1 MSAYDNKYWSH
12 RIAQLAEKVP
22 ETDDLSFFTSEVYRD
37 FTEQGVKDLIC
48 GTCTYLR
55 TLGYDISE
63 AQEKE
68 RISDMV
74 VTMSTDKNMTACTNG
89 DSMIIG
95 VNNPLVKYFPN
106 RELRHYAIQGLRVHE
121 TAHVLFTD
129 FKTIDMWQ
137 AALSNGNWWPVVPD
151 HAQDPE
157 GAELTQVLS
166 KKEFSKSFAAIAGRL
181 ENAIEDGFIERE
193 IKEMYKGLATTELC
207 TTNDAQLS
215 MASTFGEFLKAGRSA
230 YSAMFQQVLMYAKY
244 DITMVDDMPEQYSD
258 VFDACMEVVD
268 DVKCERDAKKRLCGV
283 NEICCILYPLFKEM
297 LTEESEKQNQ
307 QSSGSGNGKP
317 GNGNGGSG
325 SSQNSQ
331 GQQNGNGGSQG
342 GSGGSQSNSGNGN
355 GNGNG
360 GSGSSQNS
368 QGQQNGNGGSQGG
381 SGDSQSNSGNGNG
394 NGNGGSGSSQ
404 NSQGQQN
411 GNSGSQGGS
420 GGSQSNSGNGN
431 GNGNGDSGSSQNSQG
446 QQNGNSGSQS
456 GSSDSQNNSGN
467 GNGNGNGVGSMT
479 AEQLS
484 EALKEAVK
492 QIKQAAKNV
501 GVNNLPDRHNNS
513 ITSQAG
519 KNEDAKK
526 RERSKQGS
534 DNANGKSNGDS
545 IANAPGANSGKS
557 DLSAAKCDIEAI
569 ERERKR
575 NVATAQANNEANDKL
590 RQEGK
595 EVGREIG
602 TNIYVRRAAEVPQ
615 SNIETYNRLSA
626 GLLSITK
633 NLERRLKTTI
643 RDEENDDT
651 VAGLPMGSRVE
662 ARLAYHQDGKIFSR
676 KNFPRDNPRLAVGY
690 LCDESGSMSK
700 TAISA
705 SVRTAIILQDLCE
718 RMELPCYICGFTTE
732 DLKGVDII
740 TYVDMNVDGKD
751 KYRTT
756 GMASRGGTPTV
767 PAMKYMG
774 KKLMKDST
782 EKKILIV
789 STDGCSGRGY
799 GETVRDVI
807 KKLQHDGV
815 MVIGAGIGD
824 SKPRIQEEFG
834 SNFLDI
840 SNLDAMPK
848 ILCNIVKKNLV

>member
-22 ETDDLSFFTSEVYRD
+22 ETDDLSFFSSEAYRD

-55 TLGYDISE
+55 TLGYDITKE
-63 AQEKE
+63 QEEE
-68 RISDMV
+68 RINDMV
-74 VTMSTDKNMTACTNG
+74 VMMSTDENMTACTNG

-95 VNNPLVKYFPN
+95 VNNSLVKYFPN

-129 FKTIDMWQ
+129 FKTIDMWLG
-137 AALSNGNWWPVVPD
+137 ALRNGNWWPVVPD
-151 HAQDPE
+151 HAQDPD

-207 TTNDAQLS
+207 TTNDAMLS

-258 VFDACMEVVD
+258 IFDACMEVVD
-268 DVKCERDAKKRLCGV
+268 DVKCERDVKKRLCGV
-283 NEICCILYPLFKEM
+283 NELCCILYPLFKEM
-297 LTEESEKQNQ
+297 LTKNSEKQNQ

-317 GNGNGGSG
+317 GNSG
-325 SSQNSQ
+325 FGLPQNSQ
-331 GQQNGNGGSQG
+331 GQQNGSNGQSDPNQNGNGSQN
-342 GSGGSQSNSGNGN
+342 GSGNAQNNSSNGN
-355 GNGNG
+355 GNGK
-360 GSGSSQNS
+360 S
-368 QGQQNGNGGSQGG
+368 
-381 SGDSQSNSGNGNG
+381 
-394 NGNGGSGSSQ
+394 
-404 NSQGQQN
+404 
-411 GNSGSQGGS
+411 
-420 GGSQSNSGNGN
+420 
-431 GNGNGDSGSSQNSQG
+431 
-446 QQNGNSGSQS
+446 
-456 GSSDSQNNSGN
+456 
-467 GNGNGNGVGSMT
+467 VGSMT

-492 QIKQAAKNV
+492 QIEQAAKNV
-501 GVNNLPDRHNNS
+501 GVNNLPDRHSNS
-513 ITSQAG
+513 ITNQAG
-519 KNEDAKK
+519 KNAEAKK
-526 RERSKQGS
+526 RESGKQGS
-534 DNANGKSNGDS
+534 GNNANGNGNGNSNSNS

-557 DLSAAKCDIEAI
+557 DLSAAKCDIKAI
-569 ERERKR
+569 EKARKQEI
-575 NVATAQANNEANDKL
+575 ATAQANNEANNQL
-590 RQEGK
+590 AQEGAK
-595 EVGREIG
+595 IGSEIG
-602 TNIYVRRAAEVPQ
+602 TKISVRRAAEVPQ
-615 SNIETYNRLSA
+615 SNIDTYNRLSA
-626 GLLSITK
+626 GLLSVTK

-643 RDEENDDT
+643 RDEENDDA

-690 LCDESGSMSK
+690 LCDESGSMSDK
-700 TAISA
+700 AIAA

-718 RMELPCYICGFTTE
+718 RMELPCYICGFTT
-732 DLKGVDII
+732 GGYSGSVDII
-740 TYVDMNVDGKD
+740 TYVDKNVDGKD

>member
-368 QGQQNGNGGSQGG
+368 QGQQNGN
-381 SGDSQSNSGNGNG
+381 
-394 NGNGGSGSSQ
+394 
-404 NSQGQQN
+404 
-411 GNSGSQGGS
+411 
-420 GGSQSNSGNGN
+420 
-431 GNGNGDSGSSQNSQG
+431 
-446 QQNGNSGSQS
+446 SGSQS

-774 KKLMKDST
+774 KKLLKDST

-789 STDGCSGRGY
+789 STDGCSGQGY
-799 GETVRDVI
+799 GEMVRDVI

>member
-381 SGDSQSNSGNGNG
+381 SGDSQCNSGNGNG
-394 NGNGGSGSSQ
+394 NGNGGY
-404 NSQGQQN
+404 
-411 GNSGSQGGS
+411 QGGS

-431 GNGNGDSGSSQNSQG
+431 GNGNGGSGSSQNSQG

-774 KKLMKDST
+774 KKLLKDST

-789 STDGCSGRGY
+789 STDGCSGQGY

>member
-22 ETDDLSFFTSEVYRD
+22 ETDDLSFFASEAYRD

-55 TLGYDISE
+55 TLGYDITKE
-63 AQEKE
+63 QEEE
-68 RISDMV
+68 RINDMV
-74 VTMSTDKNMTACTNG
+74 VMMSTDENMTACTNG

-95 VNNPLVKYFPN
+95 VNNSLVKYFPN

-129 FKTIDMWQ
+129 FKTIDMWLG
-137 AALSNGNWWPVVPD
+137 ALSNGNWWPVVPD
-151 HAQDPE
+151 HAQDPD

-207 TTNDAQLS
+207 TTNDAMLS

-258 VFDACMEVVD
+258 IFDACMEVVD
-268 DVKCERDAKKRLCGV
+268 DVKCERDVKKRLCGV
-283 NEICCILYPLFKEM
+283 NELCCILYPLFKEM
-297 LTEESEKQNQ
+297 LTKNSEKQNQ

-317 GNGNGGSG
+317 GNSG
-325 SSQNSQ
+325 FGLPQNSQ
-331 GQQNGNGGSQG
+331 GQQNGSNG
-342 GSGGSQSNSGNGN
+342 QSDPN
-355 GNGNG
+355 
-360 GSGSSQNS
+360 
-368 QGQQNGNGGSQGG
+368 QNGNGSQN
-381 SGDSQSNSGNGNG
+381 DSGNAQNNSSNG
-394 NGNGGSGSSQ
+394 NE
-404 NSQGQQN
+404 N
-411 GNSGSQGGS
+411 GNS
-420 GGSQSNSGNGN
+420 
-431 GNGNGDSGSSQNSQG
+431 
-446 QQNGNSGSQS
+446 
-456 GSSDSQNNSGN
+456 
-467 GNGNGNGVGSMT
+467 VGSMT

-492 QIKQAAKNV
+492 QIEQAAKNV
-501 GVNNLPDRHNNS
+501 GVNNLPDRHSKS
-513 ITSQAG
+513 ITNQAG
-519 KNEDAKK
+519 KNAEAKK
-526 RERSKQGS
+526 RESGKQGS
-534 DNANGKSNGDS
+534 GNNANGNGNSNS

-557 DLSAAKCDIEAI
+557 DLSAAKCDIKAI
-569 ERERKR
+569 EKARKQEI
-575 NVATAQANNEANDKL
+575 ATAQANNEANNQL
-590 RQEGK
+590 AQEGAK
-595 EVGREIG
+595 IGSEIG
-602 TNIYVRRAAEVPQ
+602 TKISVRRAAEVPQ
-615 SNIETYNRLSA
+615 SNIDTYNRLSA
-626 GLLSITK
+626 GLLSVTK

-643 RDEENDDT
+643 RDEENDDA

-690 LCDESGSMSK
+690 LCDESGSMSDK
-700 TAISA
+700 AIAA

-718 RMELPCYICGFTTE
+718 RMELPCYICGFTT
-732 DLKGVDII
+732 GGYSGSVDII
-740 TYVDMNVDGKD
+740 TYVDKNVDGKD

>member
-22 ETDDLSFFTSEVYRD
+22 ETDDLSFFTSEAYRD

-106 RELRHYAIQGLRVHE
+106 RELRHYAVQGLRVHE

-137 AALSNGNWWPVVPD
+137 DALSNGNWWPVVPD

-297 LTEESEKQNQ
+297 LTEESKKQNQ

-342 GSGGSQSNSGNGN
+342 GSGD
-355 GNGNG
+355 
-360 GSGSSQNS
+360 SQN
-368 QGQQNGNGGSQGG
+368 
-381 SGDSQSNSGNGNG
+381 NSGNGNG

-431 GNGNGDSGSSQNSQG
+431 GNGNGGSGSSQNSQG
-446 QQNGNSGSQS
+446 QQNGNSGSQGGS
-456 GSSDSQNNSGN
+456 GDSQNNSGN

-479 AEQLS
+479 TEQLS

-492 QIKQAAKNV
+492 QIEQAAKNV

-513 ITSQAG
+513 ITNQAG

-534 DNANGKSNGDS
+534 DNANGKSNGNS

-774 KKLMKDST
+774 KKLLKDST

-834 SNFLDI
+834 DNFLDI

>member
-22 ETDDLSFFTSEVYRD
+22 ETDDLSFFSSEAYRD

-55 TLGYDISE
+55 TLGYDITKE
-63 AQEKE
+63 QEEE
-68 RISDMV
+68 RINDMV
-74 VTMSTDKNMTACTNG
+74 VMMSTDENMTACTNG

-95 VNNPLVKYFPN
+95 VNNSLVKYFPN

-129 FKTIDMWQ
+129 FKTIDMWLG
-137 AALSNGNWWPVVPD
+137 ALRNGNWWPVVPD
-151 HAQDPE
+151 HAQDPD

-207 TTNDAQLS
+207 TTNDAMLS

-258 VFDACMEVVD
+258 IFDACMEVVD
-268 DVKCERDAKKRLCGV
+268 DVKCERDVKKRLCGV
-283 NEICCILYPLFKEM
+283 NELCCILYPLFKEM
-297 LTEESEKQNQ
+297 LTKNTEKQNQ

-317 GNGNGGSG
+317 GNSG
-325 SSQNSQ
+325 FGLPQNSQ
-331 GQQNGNGGSQG
+331 GQQNGSNGQSDPNQNGNGSQN
-342 GSGGSQSNSGNGN
+342 GSGNAQNNSSNGN
-355 GNGNG
+355 GNGN
-360 GSGSSQNS
+360 S
-368 QGQQNGNGGSQGG
+368 
-381 SGDSQSNSGNGNG
+381 
-394 NGNGGSGSSQ
+394 
-404 NSQGQQN
+404 
-411 GNSGSQGGS
+411 
-420 GGSQSNSGNGN
+420 
-431 GNGNGDSGSSQNSQG
+431 
-446 QQNGNSGSQS
+446 
-456 GSSDSQNNSGN
+456 
-467 GNGNGNGVGSMT
+467 VGSMT

-484 EALKEAVK
+484 EALKEVVK
-492 QIKQAAKNV
+492 QIEQAAKNV
-501 GVNNLPDRHNNS
+501 GVNNLPDRHSNS
-513 ITSQAG
+513 ITNQVS
-519 KNEDAKK
+519 KSKDAKK
-526 RERSKQGS
+526 RESGKQGS
-534 DNANGKSNGDS
+534 GDNANGNGNGNGNSNSNS

-557 DLSAAKCDIEAI
+557 DLSAAKCDIKAI
-569 ERERKR
+569 EKARKQEI
-575 NVATAQANNEANDKL
+575 ATAQANNEANNQL
-590 RQEGK
+590 AQEGAK
-595 EVGREIG
+595 IGSEIG
-602 TNIYVRRAAEVPQ
+602 TKISVRRAAEVPQ
-615 SNIETYNRLSA
+615 SNIDTYNRLSA
-626 GLLSITK
+626 GLLSVTK

-643 RDEENDDT
+643 RDEENDDA

-690 LCDESGSMSK
+690 LCDESGSMSDK
-700 TAISA
+700 AIAA

-718 RMELPCYICGFTTE
+718 RMELPCYICGFTT
-732 DLKGVDII
+732 GGYSGSVDII
-740 TYVDMNVDGKD
+740 TYVDKNVDGKD

>member
-22 ETDDLSFFTSEVYRD
+22 ETDDLSFFSSEAYRD

-55 TLGYDISE
+55 TLGYDITKE
-63 AQEKE
+63 QEEE
-68 RISDMV
+68 RINDMV
-74 VTMSTDKNMTACTNG
+74 VMMSTDENMTACTNG

-95 VNNPLVKYFPN
+95 VNNSLVKYFPN

-129 FKTIDMWQ
+129 FKTIDMWLG
-137 AALSNGNWWPVVPD
+137 ALRNGNWWPVVPD
-151 HAQDPE
+151 HAQDPD

-207 TTNDAQLS
+207 TTNDAMLS

-258 VFDACMEVVD
+258 IFDACMEVVD
-268 DVKCERDAKKRLCGV
+268 DVKCERDVKKRLCGV
-283 NEICCILYPLFKEM
+283 NELCCILYPLFKEM
-297 LTEESEKQNQ
+297 LTKNSEKQNQ

-317 GNGNGGSG
+317 GNSG
-325 SSQNSQ
+325 FGLPQNSQ
-331 GQQNGNGGSQG
+331 GQQNGSQN
-342 GSGGSQSNSGNGN
+342 GSGNAQNNSSNGN
-355 GNGNG
+355 GNGK
-360 GSGSSQNS
+360 S
-368 QGQQNGNGGSQGG
+368 
-381 SGDSQSNSGNGNG
+381 
-394 NGNGGSGSSQ
+394 
-404 NSQGQQN
+404 
-411 GNSGSQGGS
+411 
-420 GGSQSNSGNGN
+420 
-431 GNGNGDSGSSQNSQG
+431 
-446 QQNGNSGSQS
+446 
-456 GSSDSQNNSGN
+456 
-467 GNGNGNGVGSMT
+467 VGSMT

-492 QIKQAAKNV
+492 QIEQAAKNV
-501 GVNNLPDRHNNS
+501 GVNNLPDRHSNS
-513 ITSQAG
+513 ITNQAS
-519 KNEDAKK
+519 KSKDAKK
-526 RERSKQGS
+526 RESGKQGS
-534 DNANGKSNGDS
+534 GNNANGNGNGNSNS

-557 DLSAAKCDIEAI
+557 DLSAAKCDIKAI
-569 ERERKR
+569 EKARKQEI
-575 NVATAQANNEANDKL
+575 ATAQANNEANNQL
-590 RQEGK
+590 AQEGAK
-595 EVGREIG
+595 IGSEIG
-602 TNIYVRRAAEVPQ
+602 TKISVRRAAEVPQ
-615 SNIETYNRLSA
+615 SNIDTYNRLSA
-626 GLLSITK
+626 GLLSVTK

-643 RDEENDDT
+643 RDEENDDA

-690 LCDESGSMSK
+690 LCDESGSMSDE
-700 TAISA
+700 AIAA

-718 RMELPCYICGFTTE
+718 RMELPCYVCGFTT
-732 DLKGVDII
+732 GGYSGSVDII
-740 TYVDMNVDGKD
+740 TYVDKNVDGKD

>member
-22 ETDDLSFFTSEVYRD
+22 ETDDLSFFASEAYRD

-55 TLGYDISE
+55 TLGYDITKE
-63 AQEKE
+63 QEEE
-68 RISDMV
+68 RINDMV
-74 VTMSTDKNMTACTNG
+74 VMMSTDENMTACTNG

-95 VNNPLVKYFPN
+95 VNSSLVKYFPN

-137 AALSNGNWWPVVPD
+137 GALSNGNWWPVVPD
-151 HAQDPE
+151 HAQDPD

-181 ENAIEDGFIERE
+181 QNAIEDGFIERE

-215 MASTFGEFLKAGRSA
+215 MASTFGEFLKAGHSA

-258 VFDACMEVVD
+258 IFDACMEVVD
-268 DVKCERDAKKRLCGV
+268 DVKCERDVKKRLCGV
-283 NEICCILYPLFKEM
+283 NELCCILYPLFKEM
-297 LTEESEKQNQ
+297 LTKNSEKQNQ

-317 GNGNGGSG
+317 GNSG
-325 SSQNSQ
+325 FGLPQNSQ
-331 GQQNGNGGSQG
+331 GQQNGSNG
-342 GSGGSQSNSGNGN
+342 QSDPN
-355 GNGNG
+355 
-360 GSGSSQNS
+360 
-368 QGQQNGNGGSQGG
+368 QNGNGSQNG
-381 SGDSQSNSGNGNG
+381 SGNAQNNSSNGNE
-394 NGNGGSGSSQ
+394 
-404 NSQGQQN
+404 N
-411 GNSGSQGGS
+411 GNS
-420 GGSQSNSGNGN
+420 
-431 GNGNGDSGSSQNSQG
+431 
-446 QQNGNSGSQS
+446 
-456 GSSDSQNNSGN
+456 
-467 GNGNGNGVGSMT
+467 VGSMT

-484 EALKEAVK
+484 EALKEAVE
-492 QIKQAAKNV
+492 QIEQAAKNV
-501 GVNNLPDRHNNS
+501 GVNNLPDRHSKS
-513 ITSQAG
+513 ITNQAG
-519 KNEDAKK
+519 KNAEAKK
-526 RERSKQGS
+526 RESGKQGS
-534 DNANGKSNGDS
+534 GNNANRNGNGNSNSNS

-557 DLSAAKCDIEAI
+557 DLSAAKCDIKAI
-569 ERERKR
+569 EKARKQEI
-575 NVATAQANNEANDKL
+575 ATAQANNEANNQL
-590 RQEGK
+590 AQEGAK
-595 EVGREIG
+595 IGGEIG
-602 TNIYVRRAAEVPQ
+602 TKISVRRAAEVPQ
-615 SNIETYNRLSA
+615 SNIDTYNRLSA
-626 GLLSITK
+626 GLLSVTK

-643 RDEENDDT
+643 RDEENDDA

-690 LCDESGSMSK
+690 LCDESGSMSDK
-700 TAISA
+700 AIAA

-718 RMELPCYICGFTTE
+718 RMELPCYICGFTT
-732 DLKGVDII
+732 GGYSGSVDII
-740 TYVDMNVDGKD
+740 TYVDKNVDGKD

>member
-360 GSGSSQNS
+360 
-368 QGQQNGNGGSQGG
+368 
-381 SGDSQSNSGNGNG
+381 D
-394 NGNGGSGSSQ
+394 SGSSQ

-774 KKLMKDST
+774 KKLLKDST

-834 SNFLDI
+834 DNFLDI
-840 SNLDAMPK
+840 SNLDEMPK

>member
-368 QGQQNGNGGSQGG
+368 QGQQNGN
-381 SGDSQSNSGNGNG
+381 
-394 NGNGGSGSSQ
+394 
-404 NSQGQQN
+404 
-411 GNSGSQGGS
+411 SGSQGGS
-420 GGSQSNSGNGN
+420 GGSQS
-431 GNGNGDSGSSQNSQG
+431 
-446 QQNGNSGSQS
+446 
-456 GSSDSQNNSGN
+456 NSGN

-774 KKLMKDST
+774 KKLLKDST

-834 SNFLDI
+834 DNFLDI
-840 SNLDAMPK
+840 SNLDEMPK

>member
-22 ETDDLSFFTSEVYRD
+22 ETDDLSFFASEAYRD

-55 TLGYDISE
+55 TLGYDITKE
-63 AQEKE
+63 QEEE
-68 RISDMV
+68 RINDMV
-74 VTMSTDKNMTACTNG
+74 VMMSTDENMTACTNG

-95 VNNPLVKYFPN
+95 VNSSLVKYFPN

-137 AALSNGNWWPVVPD
+137 GALSNGNWWPVVPD
-151 HAQDPE
+151 HAQDPD

-181 ENAIEDGFIERE
+181 QNAIEDGFIERE

-258 VFDACMEVVD
+258 IFDACMEVVD
-268 DVKCERDAKKRLCGV
+268 DVKCERDVKKRLCGV
-283 NEICCILYPLFKEM
+283 NELCCILYPLFKEM
-297 LTEESEKQNQ
+297 LTKNSEKQNQ

-317 GNGNGGSG
+317 GNSG
-325 SSQNSQ
+325 FGLPQNSQ
-331 GQQNGNGGSQG
+331 GQQNGSNG
-342 GSGGSQSNSGNGN
+342 QSDPN
-355 GNGNG
+355 
-360 GSGSSQNS
+360 
-368 QGQQNGNGGSQGG
+368 QNGNGSQNG
-381 SGDSQSNSGNGNG
+381 SGNAQNNSSNGNE
-394 NGNGGSGSSQ
+394 
-404 NSQGQQN
+404 N
-411 GNSGSQGGS
+411 GNS
-420 GGSQSNSGNGN
+420 
-431 GNGNGDSGSSQNSQG
+431 
-446 QQNGNSGSQS
+446 
-456 GSSDSQNNSGN
+456 
-467 GNGNGNGVGSMT
+467 VGSMT

-492 QIKQAAKNV
+492 QIEQAAKNV
-501 GVNNLPDRHNNS
+501 GVNNLPDRHSKS
-513 ITSQAG
+513 ITNQAG
-519 KNEDAKK
+519 KNAEAKK
-526 RERSKQGS
+526 RESGKQGS
-534 DNANGKSNGDS
+534 GNNANGNGNGNSNSNS

-557 DLSAAKCDIEAI
+557 DLSAAKCDIKAI
-569 ERERKR
+569 EKARKQEI
-575 NVATAQANNEANDKL
+575 ATAQANNEANNQL
-590 RQEGK
+590 AQEGAK
-595 EVGREIG
+595 IGSEIG
-602 TNIYVRRAAEVPQ
+602 TKISVRRAAEVPQ
-615 SNIETYNRLSA
+615 SNIDTYNRLSA
-626 GLLSITK
+626 GLLSVTK

-643 RDEENDDT
+643 RDEENDDA

-690 LCDESGSMSK
+690 LCDESGSMSDK
-700 TAISA
+700 AIAA

-718 RMELPCYICGFTTE
+718 RMELPCYICGFTT
-732 DLKGVDII
+732 GGCSGSVDII
-740 TYVDMNVDGKD
+740 TYVDKNVDGKD

>member
-22 ETDDLSFFTSEVYRD
+22 ETDDLSFFSSEAYRD

-55 TLGYDISE
+55 TLGYDITKE
-63 AQEKE
+63 QEEE
-68 RISDMV
+68 RINDMV
-74 VTMSTDKNMTACTNG
+74 VMMSTDENMTACTNG

-95 VNNPLVKYFPN
+95 VNSSLVKYFPN

-129 FKTIDMWQ
+129 FKTIDMWLG
-137 AALSNGNWWPVVPD
+137 ALRNGNWWPVVPD
-151 HAQDPE
+151 HAQDPD

-207 TTNDAQLS
+207 TTNDAMLS

-258 VFDACMEVVD
+258 IFDACMEVVD
-268 DVKCERDAKKRLCGV
+268 DVKCERDVKKRLCGV
-283 NEICCILYPLFKEM
+283 NELCCILYPLFKEM
-297 LTEESEKQNQ
+297 LTKNTEKQNQ

-317 GNGNGGSG
+317 GNSG
-325 SSQNSQ
+325 FGLPQNSQ
-331 GQQNGNGGSQG
+331 GQQNGSIGQSDPNQNGNGSQN
-342 GSGGSQSNSGNGN
+342 GSGNAQNNSSNGN
-355 GNGNG
+355 GNGN
-360 GSGSSQNS
+360 SV
-368 QGQQNGNGGSQGG
+368 
-381 SGDSQSNSGNGNG
+381 D
-394 NGNGGSGSSQ
+394 
-404 NSQGQQN
+404 
-411 GNSGSQGGS
+411 
-420 GGSQSNSGNGN
+420 
-431 GNGNGDSGSSQNSQG
+431 
-446 QQNGNSGSQS
+446 
-456 GSSDSQNNSGN
+456 
-467 GNGNGNGVGSMT
+467 SMT

-484 EALKEAVK
+484 EALNEAVK
-492 QIKQAAKNV
+492 QIEQAAKNV
-501 GVNNLPDRHNNS
+501 GVNNLPDRHSKS
-513 ITSQAG
+513 ITNQAG
-519 KNEDAKK
+519 KNAEAKK
-526 RERSKQGS
+526 RESGKQGS
-534 DNANGKSNGDS
+534 GNNANGNGNGNSNSNS

-557 DLSAAKCDIEAI
+557 DLSAAKCDIKAI
-569 ERERKR
+569 EKARKQEI
-575 NVATAQANNEANDKL
+575 ATAQANNEANNQL
-590 RQEGK
+590 AQEGAK
-595 EVGREIG
+595 IGSEIG
-602 TNIYVRRAAEVPQ
+602 TKISVRRAAEVPQ
-615 SNIETYNRLSA
+615 SNIDTYNRLSA
-626 GLLSITK
+626 GLLSVTK

-643 RDEENDDT
+643 RDEENDDA

-690 LCDESGSMSK
+690 LCDESGSMSDK
-700 TAISA
+700 AIAA

-718 RMELPCYICGFTTE
+718 RMELPCYICGFTT
-732 DLKGVDII
+732 GGYSGSVDII
-740 TYVDMNVDGKD
+740 TYVDKNVDGKD

>member
-317 GNGNGGSG
+317 GNGNS
-325 SSQNSQ
+325 
-331 GQQNGNGGSQG
+331 
-342 GSGGSQSNSGNGN
+342 
-355 GNGNG
+355 
-360 GSGSSQNS
+360 
-368 QGQQNGNGGSQGG
+368 
-381 SGDSQSNSGNGNG
+381 
-394 NGNGGSGSSQ
+394 GSGSSQ

-420 GGSQSNSGNGN
+420 GGSQS
-431 GNGNGDSGSSQNSQG
+431 
-446 QQNGNSGSQS
+446 
-456 GSSDSQNNSGN
+456 NSGN

-848 ILCNIVKKNLV
+848 ILCNIVMKNLV

>member
-317 GNGNGGSG
+317 GNGNSGSG

-331 GQQNGNGGSQG
+331 GQQNGNG
-342 GSGGSQSNSGNGN
+342 
-355 GNGNG
+355 
-360 GSGSSQNS
+360 
-368 QGQQNGNGGSQGG
+368 
-381 SGDSQSNSGNGNG
+381 
-394 NGNGGSGSSQ
+394 
-404 NSQGQQN
+404 
-411 GNSGSQGGS
+411 GSQGGS

-789 STDGCSGRGY
+789 STDGCSERGY

>member
-22 ETDDLSFFTSEVYRD
+22 ETDDLSFFASEAYRD

-55 TLGYDISE
+55 TLGYDITKE
-63 AQEKE
+63 QEEE
-68 RISDMV
+68 RINDMV
-74 VTMSTDKNMTACTNG
+74 VMMSTDENMTACTNG

-95 VNNPLVKYFPN
+95 VNSSLVKYFPN

-137 AALSNGNWWPVVPD
+137 GALSNGNWWPVVPD
-151 HAQDPE
+151 HAQDPD

-181 ENAIEDGFIERE
+181 QNAIEDGFIERE

-258 VFDACMEVVD
+258 IFDACMEVVD
-268 DVKCERDAKKRLCGV
+268 DVKCERDVKKRLCGV
-283 NEICCILYPLFKEM
+283 NELCCILYPLFKEM
-297 LTEESEKQNQ
+297 LTKNSEKQNQ

-317 GNGNGGSG
+317 GNSG
-325 SSQNSQ
+325 FGLPQNSQ
-331 GQQNGNGGSQG
+331 GQQNGSNG
-342 GSGGSQSNSGNGN
+342 QSDPN
-355 GNGNG
+355 
-360 GSGSSQNS
+360 
-368 QGQQNGNGGSQGG
+368 QNGNGSQNG
-381 SGDSQSNSGNGNG
+381 SGNAQNNSSNGNE
-394 NGNGGSGSSQ
+394 
-404 NSQGQQN
+404 N
-411 GNSGSQGGS
+411 GNS
-420 GGSQSNSGNGN
+420 
-431 GNGNGDSGSSQNSQG
+431 
-446 QQNGNSGSQS
+446 
-456 GSSDSQNNSGN
+456 
-467 GNGNGNGVGSMT
+467 VGSMT

-492 QIKQAAKNV
+492 QIEQAAKNV
-501 GVNNLPDRHNNS
+501 GVNNLPDRHSKS
-513 ITSQAG
+513 ITNQAG
-519 KNEDAKK
+519 KNAEAKK
-526 RERSKQGS
+526 RESGKQGS
-534 DNANGKSNGDS
+534 GNNANGNGNGNSNSNS

-557 DLSAAKCDIEAI
+557 DLSAAKCDIKAI
-569 ERERKR
+569 EKARKQEI
-575 NVATAQANNEANDKL
+575 ATAQANNEANNQL
-590 RQEGK
+590 AQEGAK
-595 EVGREIG
+595 IGSEIG
-602 TNIYVRRAAEVPQ
+602 TKISVRRAAEVPQ
-615 SNIETYNRLSA
+615 SNIDTYNRLSA
-626 GLLSITK
+626 GLLSVTK

-643 RDEENDDT
+643 RDEENDDA

-690 LCDESGSMSK
+690 LCDESGSMSDK
-700 TAISA
+700 AIAA

-718 RMELPCYICGFTTE
+718 RMELPCYICGFTT
-732 DLKGVDII
+732 GGYSGSVDII
-740 TYVDMNVDGKD
+740 TYVDKNVDGKD

>member
-22 ETDDLSFFTSEVYRD
+22 ETDDLSFFTSEAYRD

-317 GNGNGGSG
+317 GNS
-325 SSQNSQ
+325 
-331 GQQNGNGGSQG
+331 
-342 GSGGSQSNSGNGN
+342 
-355 GNGNG
+355 
-360 GSGSSQNS
+360 
-368 QGQQNGNGGSQGG
+368 
-381 SGDSQSNSGNGNG
+381 
-394 NGNGGSGSSQ
+394 NGGSGSSQ

-431 GNGNGDSGSSQNSQG
+431 GNGNSGSQGGSGGSQS
-446 QQNGNSGSQS
+446 NSGS
-456 GSSDSQNNSGN
+456 

-492 QIKQAAKNV
+492 QIEQAAKNV
-501 GVNNLPDRHNNS
+501 GVKNLPDRHNNS
-513 ITSQAG
+513 ITNQAG

-602 TNIYVRRAAEVPQ
+602 TNIHVRRAAEVPQ
-615 SNIETYNRLSA
+615 SNIETYNQLSA

>member
-22 ETDDLSFFTSEVYRD
+22 ETDDLSFFTSEAYRD

-106 RELRHYAIQGLRVHE
+106 RELRHYAVQGLRVHE

-137 AALSNGNWWPVVPD
+137 DALSNGNWWPVVPD

-297 LTEESEKQNQ
+297 LTEESKKQNQ

-317 GNGNGGSG
+317 
-325 SSQNSQ
+325 
-331 GQQNGNGGSQG
+331 
-342 GSGGSQSNSGNGN
+342 
-355 GNGNG
+355 
-360 GSGSSQNS
+360 
-368 QGQQNGNGGSQGG
+368 
-381 SGDSQSNSGNGNG
+381 G

-431 GNGNGDSGSSQNSQG
+431 GNGNGGSGSSQNSQG
-446 QQNGNSGSQS
+446 QQNGNSGSQGGS
-456 GSSDSQNNSGN
+456 GDSQNNSGN

-479 AEQLS
+479 TEQLS

-492 QIKQAAKNV
+492 QIEQAAKNV

-513 ITSQAG
+513 ITNQAG

-534 DNANGKSNGDS
+534 DNANGKSNGNS

-774 KKLMKDST
+774 KKLLKDST

-834 SNFLDI
+834 DNFLDI

>member
-22 ETDDLSFFTSEVYRD
+22 ETDDLSFFASEAYRD

-55 TLGYDISE
+55 TLGYDITKE
-63 AQEKE
+63 QEEE
-68 RISDMV
+68 RINDMV
-74 VTMSTDKNMTACTNG
+74 VMMSTDENMTACTNG

-95 VNNPLVKYFPN
+95 VNSSLVKYFPN

-137 AALSNGNWWPVVPD
+137 GALSNGNWWPVVPD
-151 HAQDPE
+151 HAQDPD

-181 ENAIEDGFIERE
+181 QNAIEDGFIERE

-258 VFDACMEVVD
+258 IFDACMEVVD
-268 DVKCERDAKKRLCGV
+268 DVKCERDVKKRLCGV
-283 NEICCILYPLFKEM
+283 NELCCILYPLFKEM
-297 LTEESEKQNQ
+297 LTKNSEKQNQ

-317 GNGNGGSG
+317 GNCGFGLP
-325 SSQNSQ
+325 QNSH
-331 GQQNGNGGSQG
+331 GQQNGSNGQSDPNQNGNGSQN
-342 GSGGSQSNSGNGN
+342 GSGNAQNNSSNGN
-355 GNGNG
+355 GNGN
-360 GSGSSQNS
+360 S
-368 QGQQNGNGGSQGG
+368 
-381 SGDSQSNSGNGNG
+381 
-394 NGNGGSGSSQ
+394 
-404 NSQGQQN
+404 
-411 GNSGSQGGS
+411 
-420 GGSQSNSGNGN
+420 
-431 GNGNGDSGSSQNSQG
+431 
-446 QQNGNSGSQS
+446 
-456 GSSDSQNNSGN
+456 
-467 GNGNGNGVGSMT
+467 VGSMT

-492 QIKQAAKNV
+492 QIEQAAKNV
-501 GVNNLPDRHNNS
+501 GVNNLPDRHSNS
-513 ITSQAG
+513 ITNQAG
-519 KNEDAKK
+519 KNAEAKK
-526 RERSKQGS
+526 RESGKQGS
-534 DNANGKSNGDS
+534 GNNANANGNGNSNSNS

-557 DLSAAKCDIEAI
+557 DLSAAKCDIKAI
-569 ERERKR
+569 EKARKQEI
-575 NVATAQANNEANDKL
+575 ATAQANNEANNQL
-590 RQEGK
+590 AQEGAK
-595 EVGREIG
+595 IGGEIG
-602 TNIYVRRAAEVPQ
+602 TKISVRRAAEVPQ
-615 SNIETYNRLSA
+615 SNIDTYNRLSA
-626 GLLSITK
+626 GLLSVTK

-643 RDEENDDT
+643 RDEENDDA

-690 LCDESGSMSK
+690 LCDESGSMSDE
-700 TAISA
+700 AIAA

-718 RMELPCYICGFTTE
+718 RMELPCYICGFTT
-732 DLKGVDII
+732 GGYSGCVDII
-740 TYVDMNVDGKD
+740 TYVDKNVDGKD

>member
-317 GNGNGGSG
+317 GNGNSGSG

-360 GSGSSQNS
+360 G
-368 QGQQNGNGGSQGG
+368 
-381 SGDSQSNSGNGNG
+381 
-394 NGNGGSGSSQ
+394 
-404 NSQGQQN
+404 
-411 GNSGSQGGS
+411 
-420 GGSQSNSGNGN
+420 
-431 GNGNGDSGSSQNSQG
+431 SGSSQNSQG

>member
-22 ETDDLSFFTSEVYRD
+22 ETDDLSFFASEAYRD

-55 TLGYDISE
+55 TLGYDITKE
-63 AQEKE
+63 QEEE
-68 RISDMV
+68 RINDMV
-74 VTMSTDKNMTACTNG
+74 VMMSTDENMTACTNG

-95 VNNPLVKYFPN
+95 VNNSLVKYFPN

-129 FKTIDMWQ
+129 FKTIDMWLG
-137 AALSNGNWWPVVPD
+137 ALHNGNWWPVVPD

-215 MASTFGEFLKAGRSA
+215 MASTFGEFLKTGRSA

-317 GNGNGGSG
+317 GNGNGG
-325 SSQNSQ
+325 
-331 GQQNGNGGSQG
+331 
-342 GSGGSQSNSGNGN
+342 
-355 GNGNG
+355 
-360 GSGSSQNS
+360 
-368 QGQQNGNGGSQGG
+368 
-381 SGDSQSNSGNGNG
+381 
-394 NGNGGSGSSQ
+394 
-404 NSQGQQN
+404 
-411 GNSGSQGGS
+411 
-420 GGSQSNSGNGN
+420 
-431 GNGNGDSGSSQNSQG
+431 SGSSQNSQG

-774 KKLMKDST
+774 KKLLKDST

-789 STDGCSGRGY
+789 STDGCSGQGY

>member
-22 ETDDLSFFTSEVYRD
+22 ETDDLSFFASEAYRD

-55 TLGYDISE
+55 TLGYDITKE
-63 AQEKE
+63 QEEE
-68 RISDMV
+68 RINDMV
-74 VTMSTDKNMTACTNG
+74 VMMSTDENMTACTNG

-95 VNNPLVKYFPN
+95 VNSSLVKYFPN

-137 AALSNGNWWPVVPD
+137 GALSNGNWWPVVPD
-151 HAQDPE
+151 HAQDPD

-181 ENAIEDGFIERE
+181 QNAIEDGFIERE

-230 YSAMFQQVLMYAKY
+230 YSAMFQQILMYAKY
-244 DITMVDDMPEQYSD
+244 GITMVDDMPEQYSD
-258 VFDACMEVVD
+258 IFDACMEVVD
-268 DVKCERDAKKRLCGV
+268 DVKCERDVKKRLCGV
-283 NEICCILYPLFKEM
+283 NELCCILYPLFKEM
-297 LTEESEKQNQ
+297 LTKNSEKQNQ

-317 GNGNGGSG
+317 GNSG
-325 SSQNSQ
+325 FGLPQNSH
-331 GQQNGNGGSQG
+331 GQQNGSNGQSDPNQNGNGSQN
-342 GSGGSQSNSGNGN
+342 GSGNAQNNSSNGN
-355 GNGNG
+355 GNGN
-360 GSGSSQNS
+360 S
-368 QGQQNGNGGSQGG
+368 
-381 SGDSQSNSGNGNG
+381 
-394 NGNGGSGSSQ
+394 
-404 NSQGQQN
+404 
-411 GNSGSQGGS
+411 
-420 GGSQSNSGNGN
+420 
-431 GNGNGDSGSSQNSQG
+431 
-446 QQNGNSGSQS
+446 
-456 GSSDSQNNSGN
+456 
-467 GNGNGNGVGSMT
+467 VGSMT

-484 EALKEAVK
+484 EALNEAVK
-492 QIKQAAKNV
+492 QIEQAAKNV
-501 GVNNLPDRHNNS
+501 GVNNLPDRHSNS
-513 ITSQAG
+513 ITNQAG
-519 KNEDAKK
+519 KNAEAKK
-526 RERSKQGS
+526 RESGKQGS
-534 DNANGKSNGDS
+534 GNNANGNGNGNSNSNS

-557 DLSAAKCDIEAI
+557 DLSAAKCDIKAI
-569 ERERKR
+569 EKARKQEI
-575 NVATAQANNEANDKL
+575 ATAQANNEANNQL
-590 RQEGK
+590 AQEGAK
-595 EVGREIG
+595 IGSKIG
-602 TNIYVRRAAEVPQ
+602 TKISVRRAAEVPQ
-615 SNIETYNRLSA
+615 SNIDTYNRLSA
-626 GLLSITK
+626 GLLSVTK

-643 RDEENDDT
+643 RDEENDDA

-690 LCDESGSMSK
+690 LCDESGSMSDE
-700 TAISA
+700 AIAA

-718 RMELPCYICGFTTE
+718 RMELPCYICGFTT
-732 DLKGVDII
+732 GGYSGCVDII
-740 TYVDMNVDGKD
+740 TYVDKNVDGKD

>member
-22 ETDDLSFFTSEVYRD
+22 ETDDLSFFSSEAYRD

-55 TLGYDISE
+55 TLGYDITKE
-63 AQEKE
+63 QEEE
-68 RISDMV
+68 RINDMV
-74 VTMSTDKNMTACTNG
+74 VMMSTDENMTACTNG

-95 VNNPLVKYFPN
+95 VNSSLVKYFPN

-129 FKTIDMWQ
+129 FKTIDMWLG
-137 AALSNGNWWPVVPD
+137 ALRNGNWWPVVPD
-151 HAQDPE
+151 HAQDPD

-207 TTNDAQLS
+207 TTNDAMLS

-258 VFDACMEVVD
+258 IFDACMEVVD
-268 DVKCERDAKKRLCGV
+268 DVKCERDVKKRLCGV
-283 NEICCILYPLFKEM
+283 NELCCILYPLFKEM
-297 LTEESEKQNQ
+297 LTKNSEKQNQ

-317 GNGNGGSG
+317 GNSG
-325 SSQNSQ
+325 FGLPQNSQ
-331 GQQNGNGGSQG
+331 GQQNGSNG
-342 GSGGSQSNSGNGN
+342 QSDPN
-355 GNGNG
+355 
-360 GSGSSQNS
+360 
-368 QGQQNGNGGSQGG
+368 QNGNGSQNG
-381 SGDSQSNSGNGNG
+381 SGNAQNNSSNGNE
-394 NGNGGSGSSQ
+394 
-404 NSQGQQN
+404 N
-411 GNSGSQGGS
+411 GNS
-420 GGSQSNSGNGN
+420 
-431 GNGNGDSGSSQNSQG
+431 
-446 QQNGNSGSQS
+446 
-456 GSSDSQNNSGN
+456 
-467 GNGNGNGVGSMT
+467 VGSMT

-492 QIKQAAKNV
+492 QIEQAAKNV
-501 GVNNLPDRHNNS
+501 GVNNLPDRHSKS
-513 ITSQAG
+513 ITNQEG
-519 KNEDAKK
+519 KNAEAKK
-526 RERSKQGS
+526 RESGKQGS
-534 DNANGKSNGDS
+534 GNNANGNGNGNSNSNS

-557 DLSAAKCDIEAI
+557 DLSAAKCDIKAI
-569 ERERKR
+569 EKARKQEI
-575 NVATAQANNEANDKL
+575 ATAQANNEANNQL
-590 RQEGK
+590 AQEGAK
-595 EVGREIG
+595 IGSEIG
-602 TNIYVRRAAEVPQ
+602 TKISVRRAAEVPQ
-615 SNIETYNRLSA
+615 SNIDTYNRLSA
-626 GLLSITK
+626 GLLSVTK

-643 RDEENDDT
+643 RDEENDDA

-690 LCDESGSMSK
+690 LCDESGSMSDK
-700 TAISA
+700 AIAA

-718 RMELPCYICGFTTE
+718 RMELPCYICGFTT
-732 DLKGVDII
+732 GGYSGSVDII
-740 TYVDMNVDGKD
+740 TYVDKNVDGKD

>member
-317 GNGNGGSG
+317 GNGNSG
-325 SSQNSQ
+325 
-331 GQQNGNGGSQG
+331 
-342 GSGGSQSNSGNGN
+342 
-355 GNGNG
+355 
-360 GSGSSQNS
+360 
-368 QGQQNGNGGSQGG
+368 
-381 SGDSQSNSGNGNG
+381 
-394 NGNGGSGSSQ
+394 
-404 NSQGQQN
+404 
-411 GNSGSQGGS
+411 
-420 GGSQSNSGNGN
+420 
-431 GNGNGDSGSSQNSQG
+431 SGSSQNSQG

-651 VAGLPMGSRVE
+651 VAGLPMGSWVE

>member
-317 GNGNGGSG
+317 GNGNS
-325 SSQNSQ
+325 
-331 GQQNGNGGSQG
+331 
-342 GSGGSQSNSGNGN
+342 
-355 GNGNG
+355 
-360 GSGSSQNS
+360 
-368 QGQQNGNGGSQGG
+368 
-381 SGDSQSNSGNGNG
+381 
-394 NGNGGSGSSQ
+394 GSGSSQ

-420 GGSQSNSGNGN
+420 GGSQS
-431 GNGNGDSGSSQNSQG
+431 
-446 QQNGNSGSQS
+446 
-456 GSSDSQNNSGN
+456 NSGN

-789 STDGCSGRGY
+789 STDGCSGQGY

>member
-317 GNGNGGSG
+317 GNGNSGSG

-381 SGDSQSNSGNGNG
+381 SG
-394 NGNGGSGSSQ
+394 
-404 NSQGQQN
+404 
-411 GNSGSQGGS
+411 
-420 GGSQSNSGNGN
+420 GSQS
-431 GNGNGDSGSSQNSQG
+431 
-446 QQNGNSGSQS
+446 
-456 GSSDSQNNSGN
+456 NSGN

>member
-193 IKEMYKGLATTELC
+193 IKEMYKCLATTELC

-307 QSSGSGNGKP
+307 QSPGSGNGKP

-331 GQQNGNGGSQG
+331 GQQNGNSGSQG
-342 GSGGSQSNSGNGN
+342 GSGG
-355 GNGNG
+355 
-360 GSGSSQNS
+360 
-368 QGQQNGNGGSQGG
+368 
-381 SGDSQSNSGNGNG
+381 SQSNSGNGNG

-431 GNGNGDSGSSQNSQG
+431 GNGNGGSGSSQNSQG
-446 QQNGNSGSQS
+446 QQNGNSGSQG

-575 NVATAQANNEANDKL
+575 NVATAQANNEVNDKL

-834 SNFLDI
+834 SNYLDI

>member
-22 ETDDLSFFTSEVYRD
+22 ETDDLSFFASEAYRD

-55 TLGYDISE
+55 TLGYDITKE
-63 AQEKE
+63 QEEE
-68 RISDMV
+68 RINDMV
-74 VTMSTDKNMTACTNG
+74 VMMSTDENMTACTNG

-95 VNNPLVKYFPN
+95 VNSSLVKYFPN

-137 AALSNGNWWPVVPD
+137 GALSNGNWWPVVPD
-151 HAQDPE
+151 HAQDPD

-181 ENAIEDGFIERE
+181 QNAIEDGFIERE

-244 DITMVDDMPEQYSD
+244 DITMVDDMPEQYFD
-258 VFDACMEVVD
+258 IFDACMEVVD
-268 DVKCERDAKKRLCGV
+268 DVKCERDVKKRLCGV
-283 NEICCILYPLFKEM
+283 NELCCILYPLFKEM
-297 LTEESEKQNQ
+297 LTKNSEKQNQ

-317 GNGNGGSG
+317 GNSG
-325 SSQNSQ
+325 FGLPQNSQ
-331 GQQNGNGGSQG
+331 GQQNGSNGQSDPNQNGNGSQN
-342 GSGGSQSNSGNGN
+342 GSGNAQNNSSNGN
-355 GNGNG
+355 GNGN
-360 GSGSSQNS
+360 S
-368 QGQQNGNGGSQGG
+368 
-381 SGDSQSNSGNGNG
+381 
-394 NGNGGSGSSQ
+394 
-404 NSQGQQN
+404 
-411 GNSGSQGGS
+411 
-420 GGSQSNSGNGN
+420 
-431 GNGNGDSGSSQNSQG
+431 
-446 QQNGNSGSQS
+446 
-456 GSSDSQNNSGN
+456 
-467 GNGNGNGVGSMT
+467 VGSMT

-492 QIKQAAKNV
+492 QIEQAAKNV
-501 GVNNLPDRHNNS
+501 GVNNLPDRHSNS
-513 ITSQAG
+513 ITNQAG
-519 KNEDAKK
+519 KNAEAKK
-526 RERSKQGS
+526 RESGKQGS
-534 DNANGKSNGDS
+534 GNNANGNGNGNSKSNS

-557 DLSAAKCDIEAI
+557 DLSAAKCDIKAI
-569 ERERKR
+569 EKARKQEI
-575 NVATAQANNEANDKL
+575 ATAQANNEANNQL
-590 RQEGK
+590 AQEGAK
-595 EVGREIG
+595 IGSEIG
-602 TNIYVRRAAEVPQ
+602 TKISVRRAAEVPQ
-615 SNIETYNRLSA
+615 SNIDTYNRLSA
-626 GLLSITK
+626 GLLSVTK

-643 RDEENDDT
+643 RDEENDDA

-690 LCDESGSMSK
+690 LCDESGSMSDE
-700 TAISA
+700 AIAA

-718 RMELPCYICGFTTE
+718 RMELPCYICGFTT
-732 DLKGVDII
+732 GGYSGCVDII
-740 TYVDMNVDGKD
+740 TYVDKNVDGKD

>member
-22 ETDDLSFFTSEVYRD
+22 ETDDLSFFSSEAYRD

-55 TLGYDISE
+55 MLGYDITKE
-63 AQEKE
+63 QEEE
-68 RISDMV
+68 RINDMV
-74 VTMSTDKNMTACTNG
+74 VMMSTDENMTACTNG

-95 VNNPLVKYFPN
+95 VNNSLVKYFPN

-129 FKTIDMWQ
+129 FKTIDMWLG
-137 AALSNGNWWPVVPD
+137 ALRNGNWWPVVPD
-151 HAQDPE
+151 HAQDPD

-207 TTNDAQLS
+207 TTNDAMLS

-258 VFDACMEVVD
+258 IFDACMEVVD
-268 DVKCERDAKKRLCGV
+268 DVKCERDVKKRLCGV
-283 NEICCILYPLFKEM
+283 NELCCILYPLFKEM
-297 LTEESEKQNQ
+297 LTKNSEKQNQ

-317 GNGNGGSG
+317 GNSG
-325 SSQNSQ
+325 FGLPQNSQ
-331 GQQNGNGGSQG
+331 GQQNGSNGQSDPNQNGNGSQN
-342 GSGGSQSNSGNGN
+342 GSGNAQNNSSNGN
-355 GNGNG
+355 GNGN
-360 GSGSSQNS
+360 S
-368 QGQQNGNGGSQGG
+368 
-381 SGDSQSNSGNGNG
+381 
-394 NGNGGSGSSQ
+394 
-404 NSQGQQN
+404 
-411 GNSGSQGGS
+411 
-420 GGSQSNSGNGN
+420 
-431 GNGNGDSGSSQNSQG
+431 
-446 QQNGNSGSQS
+446 
-456 GSSDSQNNSGN
+456 
-467 GNGNGNGVGSMT
+467 VGSMT

-492 QIKQAAKNV
+492 QIEQAAKNV
-501 GVNNLPDRHNNS
+501 GVNNLPDRHSNS
-513 ITSQAG
+513 ITNQAG
-519 KNEDAKK
+519 KNAEAKK
-526 RERSKQGS
+526 RESGKQGS
-534 DNANGKSNGDS
+534 GNNANGNGNSKSNS

-557 DLSAAKCDIEAI
+557 DLSAAKCDIKAI
-569 ERERKR
+569 ERARKQEI
-575 NVATAQANNEANDKL
+575 ATAQANNEANNQL
-590 RQEGK
+590 AQEGAK
-595 EVGREIG
+595 IGSEIG
-602 TNIYVRRAAEVPQ
+602 TKISVRRAAEVPQ
-615 SNIETYNRLSA
+615 SNIDTYNRLSA
-626 GLLSITK
+626 GLLSVTK

-643 RDEENDDT
+643 RDEENDDA

-690 LCDESGSMSK
+690 LCDESGSMSDE
-700 TAISA
+700 AIAA

-718 RMELPCYICGFTTE
+718 RMELPCYICGFTT
-732 DLKGVDII
+732 GGYSGCVDII
-740 TYVDMNVDGKD
+740 TYVDKNVDGKD

>member
-1 MSAYDNKYWSH
+1 
-12 RIAQLAEKVP
+12 
-22 ETDDLSFFTSEVYRD
+22 
-37 FTEQGVKDLIC
+37 
-48 GTCTYLR
+48 
-55 TLGYDISE
+55 
-63 AQEKE
+63 
-68 RISDMV
+68 
-74 VTMSTDKNMTACTNG
+74 
-89 DSMIIG
+89 
-95 VNNPLVKYFPN
+95 
-106 RELRHYAIQGLRVHE
+106 
-121 TAHVLFTD
+121 
-129 FKTIDMWQ
+129 
-137 AALSNGNWWPVVPD
+137 
-151 HAQDPE
+151 
-157 GAELTQVLS
+157 
-166 KKEFSKSFAAIAGRL
+166 
-181 ENAIEDGFIERE
+181 
-193 IKEMYKGLATTELC
+193 
-207 TTNDAQLS
+207 
-215 MASTFGEFLKAGRSA
+215 
-230 YSAMFQQVLMYAKY
+230 
-244 DITMVDDMPEQYSD
+244 
-258 VFDACMEVVD
+258 
-268 DVKCERDAKKRLCGV
+268 
-283 NEICCILYPLFKEM
+283 
-297 LTEESEKQNQ
+297 
-307 QSSGSGNGKP
+307 
-317 GNGNGGSG
+317 
-325 SSQNSQ
+325 
-331 GQQNGNGGSQG
+331 
-342 GSGGSQSNSGNGN
+342 
-355 GNGNG
+355 
-360 GSGSSQNS
+360 
-368 QGQQNGNGGSQGG
+368 
-381 SGDSQSNSGNGNG
+381 
-394 NGNGGSGSSQ
+394 
-404 NSQGQQN
+404 
-411 GNSGSQGGS
+411 
-420 GGSQSNSGNGN
+420 
-431 GNGNGDSGSSQNSQG
+431 
-446 QQNGNSGSQS
+446 
-456 GSSDSQNNSGN
+456 
-467 GNGNGNGVGSMT
+467 MT

-501 GVNNLPDRHNNS
+501 GVNNFPDRHNNS

>member
-331 GQQNGNGGSQG
+331 GQQNGN
-342 GSGGSQSNSGNGN
+342 
-355 GNGNG
+355 
-360 GSGSSQNS
+360 
-368 QGQQNGNGGSQGG
+368 
-381 SGDSQSNSGNGNG
+381 
-394 NGNGGSGSSQ
+394 
-404 NSQGQQN
+404 
-411 GNSGSQGGS
+411 SGSQGGS
-420 GGSQSNSGNGN
+420 GGSQS
-431 GNGNGDSGSSQNSQG
+431 
-446 QQNGNSGSQS
+446 
-456 GSSDSQNNSGN
+456 NSGN

>member
-22 ETDDLSFFTSEVYRD
+22 ETDDLSFFSSEAYRD

-55 TLGYDISE
+55 TLGYDITKE
-63 AQEKE
+63 QEEE
-68 RISDMV
+68 RINDMV
-74 VTMSTDKNMTACTNG
+74 VMMSTDENMTACTNG
-89 DSMIIG
+89 NSMIIG
-95 VNNPLVKYFPN
+95 VNNSLVKYFPN

-129 FKTIDMWQ
+129 FKTIDMWLG
-137 AALSNGNWWPVVPD
+137 ALRNGNWWPVVPD
-151 HAQDPE
+151 HAQDPD

-207 TTNDAQLS
+207 TTNDAMLS

-258 VFDACMEVVD
+258 IFDACMEVVD
-268 DVKCERDAKKRLCGV
+268 DVKCERDVKKRLCGV
-283 NEICCILYPLFKEM
+283 NELCCILYPLFKEM
-297 LTEESEKQNQ
+297 LTKNSEKQNQ
-307 QSSGSGNGKP
+307 QSSGSGNAQ
-317 GNGNGGSG
+317 NN
-325 SSQNSQ
+325 SS
-331 GQQNGNGGSQG
+331 
-342 GSGGSQSNSGNGN
+342 NGN
-355 GNGNG
+355 GNGK
-360 GSGSSQNS
+360 S
-368 QGQQNGNGGSQGG
+368 
-381 SGDSQSNSGNGNG
+381 
-394 NGNGGSGSSQ
+394 
-404 NSQGQQN
+404 
-411 GNSGSQGGS
+411 
-420 GGSQSNSGNGN
+420 
-431 GNGNGDSGSSQNSQG
+431 
-446 QQNGNSGSQS
+446 
-456 GSSDSQNNSGN
+456 
-467 GNGNGNGVGSMT
+467 VGSMT

-492 QIKQAAKNV
+492 QIEQAAKNV
-501 GVNNLPDRHNNS
+501 GVNNLPDRHSNS
-513 ITSQAG
+513 ITNQAS
-519 KNEDAKK
+519 KSKDAKK
-526 RERSKQGS
+526 RESGKQGS
-534 DNANGKSNGDS
+534 GNNANGNGNGNSNS

-557 DLSAAKCDIEAI
+557 DLSAAKCDIKAI
-569 ERERKR
+569 EKARKQEI
-575 NVATAQANNEANDKL
+575 ATAQANNEANNQL
-590 RQEGK
+590 AQEGAK
-595 EVGREIG
+595 IGSEIG
-602 TNIYVRRAAEVPQ
+602 TKISVRRAAEVPQ
-615 SNIETYNRLSA
+615 SNIDTYNRLSA
-626 GLLSITK
+626 GLLSVTK

-643 RDEENDDT
+643 RDEENDDA

-690 LCDESGSMSK
+690 LCDESGSMSDK
-700 TAISA
+700 AIAA

-718 RMELPCYICGFTTE
+718 RMELPCYICGFTT
-732 DLKGVDII
+732 GGYSGSVDII
-740 TYVDMNVDGKD
+740 TYVDKNVDGKD

-756 GMASRGGTPTV
+756 GMTSRGGTPTV

>member
-22 ETDDLSFFTSEVYRD
+22 ETDDLSFFSSEAYRD

-55 TLGYDISE
+55 TLGYDITKE
-63 AQEKE
+63 QEEE
-68 RISDMV
+68 RINDMV
-74 VTMSTDKNMTACTNG
+74 VMMSTDENMTACTNG

-95 VNNPLVKYFPN
+95 VNNSLVKYFPN

-129 FKTIDMWQ
+129 FKTIDMWLG
-137 AALSNGNWWPVVPD
+137 ALRNGNWWPVVPD
-151 HAQDPE
+151 HAQDPD

-207 TTNDAQLS
+207 TTNDAMLS

-258 VFDACMEVVD
+258 IFDACMEVVD
-268 DVKCERDAKKRLCGV
+268 DVKCERDVKKRLCGV
-283 NEICCILYPLFKEM
+283 NELCCILYPLFKEM
-297 LTEESEKQNQ
+297 LTKNSEKQNQ

-317 GNGNGGSG
+317 GNRGFGLP
-325 SSQNSQ
+325 QNSQ
-331 GQQNGNGGSQG
+331 GQQNGSNGQSDPNQNGNGSQN
-342 GSGGSQSNSGNGN
+342 GSGNAQNNSSNGN
-355 GNGNG
+355 GNGN
-360 GSGSSQNS
+360 S
-368 QGQQNGNGGSQGG
+368 
-381 SGDSQSNSGNGNG
+381 
-394 NGNGGSGSSQ
+394 
-404 NSQGQQN
+404 
-411 GNSGSQGGS
+411 
-420 GGSQSNSGNGN
+420 
-431 GNGNGDSGSSQNSQG
+431 
-446 QQNGNSGSQS
+446 
-456 GSSDSQNNSGN
+456 
-467 GNGNGNGVGSMT
+467 VGSMT

-484 EALKEAVK
+484 EALKEVVK
-492 QIKQAAKNV
+492 QIEQAAKNV
-501 GVNNLPDRHNNS
+501 GVNNLPDRHSNS
-513 ITSQAG
+513 ITNQVS
-519 KNEDAKK
+519 KSKDAKK
-526 RERSKQGS
+526 RESGKQGS
-534 DNANGKSNGDS
+534 GDNANGNGNGNGNGNSNSNS

-557 DLSAAKCDIEAI
+557 DLSAAKCDIKAI
-569 ERERKR
+569 EKARKQEI
-575 NVATAQANNEANDKL
+575 ATAQANNEANNQL
-590 RQEGK
+590 AQEGAK
-595 EVGREIG
+595 IGSEIG
-602 TNIYVRRAAEVPQ
+602 TKISVRRAAEVPQ
-615 SNIETYNRLSA
+615 SNIDTYNRLSA
-626 GLLSITK
+626 GLLSVTK

-643 RDEENDDT
+643 RDEENDDA

-690 LCDESGSMSK
+690 LCDESGSMSDK
-700 TAISA
+700 AIAA

-718 RMELPCYICGFTTE
+718 RMELPCYICGFTT
-732 DLKGVDII
+732 GGYSGSVDII
-740 TYVDMNVDGKD
+740 TYVDKNVDGKD

-834 SNFLDI
+834 SNFLNI

>member
-68 RISDMV
+68 RIGDMV

-360 GSGSSQNS
+360 G
-368 QGQQNGNGGSQGG
+368 
-381 SGDSQSNSGNGNG
+381 
-394 NGNGGSGSSQ
+394 
-404 NSQGQQN
+404 
-411 GNSGSQGGS
+411 
-420 GGSQSNSGNGN
+420 
-431 GNGNGDSGSSQNSQG
+431 SGSSQNSQG

-774 KKLMKDST
+774 KKLLKDST

-789 STDGCSGRGY
+789 STDGCSGQGY

>member
-22 ETDDLSFFTSEVYRD
+22 ETDDLSFFSSEAYRD
-37 FTEQGVKDLIC
+37 FTEQGVKVLIC

-55 TLGYDISE
+55 TLGYDITKE
-63 AQEKE
+63 QEEE
-68 RISDMV
+68 RINDMV
-74 VTMSTDKNMTACTNG
+74 VMMSTDENMTACTNG

-95 VNNPLVKYFPN
+95 VNSSLVKYFPN

-129 FKTIDMWQ
+129 FKTIDMWLG
-137 AALSNGNWWPVVPD
+137 ALHNGNWWPVVPD
-151 HAQDPE
+151 HAQDPD

-207 TTNDAQLS
+207 TTNDAMLS

-230 YSAMFQQVLMYAKY
+230 YSAMFQQVLVYAKY

-258 VFDACMEVVD
+258 IFDACMEVVD
-268 DVKCERDAKKRLCGV
+268 DVKCERDVKKRLCGV
-283 NEICCILYPLFKEM
+283 NELCCILYPLFKEM
-297 LTEESEKQNQ
+297 LTKNSEKQNQ
-307 QSSGSGNGKP
+307 QSSGSGNGKL
-317 GNGNGGSG
+317 GNSG
-325 SSQNSQ
+325 FGLPQNSQ
-331 GQQNGNGGSQG
+331 GQQNGSNG
-342 GSGGSQSNSGNGN
+342 QSDPN
-355 GNGNG
+355 
-360 GSGSSQNS
+360 
-368 QGQQNGNGGSQGG
+368 QNGNGSQNG
-381 SGDSQSNSGNGNG
+381 SGNAQNNSSNWNE
-394 NGNGGSGSSQ
+394 
-404 NSQGQQN
+404 N
-411 GNSGSQGGS
+411 GNS
-420 GGSQSNSGNGN
+420 
-431 GNGNGDSGSSQNSQG
+431 
-446 QQNGNSGSQS
+446 
-456 GSSDSQNNSGN
+456 
-467 GNGNGNGVGSMT
+467 VGSMT

-492 QIKQAAKNV
+492 QIEQAAKNV
-501 GVNNLPDRHNNS
+501 GVNNLPDRHSKS
-513 ITSQAG
+513 ITNQAG
-519 KNEDAKK
+519 KNAEAKK
-526 RERSKQGS
+526 RESGKQGS
-534 DNANGKSNGDS
+534 GNNANGNGNGNSNS

-557 DLSAAKCDIEAI
+557 DLSAAKCDIKAI
-569 ERERKR
+569 EKARKQEI
-575 NVATAQANNEANDKL
+575 ATAQANNEANNQL
-590 RQEGK
+590 AQEGAK
-595 EVGREIG
+595 IGSEIG
-602 TNIYVRRAAEVPQ
+602 TKISVRRAAEVPQ
-615 SNIETYNRLSA
+615 SNIDTYNRLSA
-626 GLLSITK
+626 GLLSVTK

-643 RDEENDDT
+643 RDEENDDA

-690 LCDESGSMSK
+690 LCDESGSMSDK
-700 TAISA
+700 AIAA

-718 RMELPCYICGFTTE
+718 RMELPCYICGFTT
-732 DLKGVDII
+732 GGYSGSVDII
-740 TYVDMNVDGKD
+740 TYVDKNVDGKD

>member
-22 ETDDLSFFTSEVYRD
+22 ETDDLSFFSSEAYRD

-55 TLGYDISE
+55 TLGYDITKE
-63 AQEKE
+63 QEEE
-68 RISDMV
+68 RINDMV
-74 VTMSTDKNMTACTNG
+74 VMMSTDENMTACTNG

-95 VNNPLVKYFPN
+95 VNSSLVKYFPN

-129 FKTIDMWQ
+129 FKTIDMWLG
-137 AALSNGNWWPVVPD
+137 ALRNGNWWPVVPD
-151 HAQDPE
+151 HAQDPD

-207 TTNDAQLS
+207 TTNDAMLS

-258 VFDACMEVVD
+258 IFDACMEVVD
-268 DVKCERDAKKRLCGV
+268 DVKCERDVKKRLCGV
-283 NEICCILYPLFKEM
+283 NELCCILYPLFKEM
-297 LTEESEKQNQ
+297 LTKNSEKQNQ

-317 GNGNGGSG
+317 GNSG
-325 SSQNSQ
+325 FGLPQNSQ
-331 GQQNGNGGSQG
+331 GQQNGSNGQSDPNQNGNASQN
-342 GSGGSQSNSGNGN
+342 GSGNAQNNSSNGN
-355 GNGNG
+355 GNGN
-360 GSGSSQNS
+360 S
-368 QGQQNGNGGSQGG
+368 
-381 SGDSQSNSGNGNG
+381 
-394 NGNGGSGSSQ
+394 
-404 NSQGQQN
+404 
-411 GNSGSQGGS
+411 
-420 GGSQSNSGNGN
+420 
-431 GNGNGDSGSSQNSQG
+431 
-446 QQNGNSGSQS
+446 
-456 GSSDSQNNSGN
+456 
-467 GNGNGNGVGSMT
+467 VGSMT

-492 QIKQAAKNV
+492 QIEQAAKNV
-501 GVNNLPDRHNNS
+501 GVNNLPDRHSNS
-513 ITSQAG
+513 ITNQAG
-519 KNEDAKK
+519 KNAEAKK
-526 RERSKQGS
+526 RESGKQGS
-534 DNANGKSNGDS
+534 GNNANGNSNSNS

-557 DLSAAKCDIEAI
+557 DLSAAKCDIKAI
-569 ERERKR
+569 EKARKQEI
-575 NVATAQANNEANDKL
+575 ATAQANNEANNQL
-590 RQEGK
+590 AQEGAK
-595 EVGREIG
+595 IGSEIG
-602 TNIYVRRAAEVPQ
+602 TKISVRRAAEVPQ
-615 SNIETYNRLSA
+615 SNIDTYNRLSA
-626 GLLSITK
+626 GLLSVTK

-643 RDEENDDT
+643 RDEENDDA

-690 LCDESGSMSK
+690 LCDESGSMSDK
-700 TAISA
+700 AIAA

-718 RMELPCYICGFTTE
+718 RMELPCYICGFTT
-732 DLKGVDII
+732 GGYSGSVDII
-740 TYVDMNVDGKD
+740 TYVDKNVDGKD